1 LCEQPHRLERRFHSE
16 PPGQPFFCTGP
27 LRLRMLDT
35 GYDGA
40 TSSALTLVRA
50 LLRRYRLA
58 LLAVAVLLVGEQIV
72 IPSLLVRQSLLSP
85 TVNLAMRQRML
96 SQKVTKEALAI
107 ATGVDADPDRQA
119 WRRSELEGTLKQW
132 TAAHQM
138 LLNGSLRLGFDP
150 LQAPEV
156 VAELAA
162 LAPSMTE
169 VRAGVEEILHSGAA
183 IPLAATLARLLAAE
197 EDFLPRMEKIVALI
211 ERAAQHRIRL
221 LRAGTI
227 AITGLALGIMASAY
241 WGVFQPAAKMIRQQQ
256 MRLSEGEARHRQLTL
271 LLAEA
276 HNELEERV
284 LQRTLQLRDANQAL
298 QSEIAQR
305 QAFALDHGPH
315 HLR

>member
-1 LCEQPHRLERRFHSE
+1 
-16 PPGQPFFCTGP
+16 
-27 LRLRMLDT
+27 MLDT
-35 GYDGA
+35 GYEGA
-40 TSSALTLVRA
+40 TSSALALVRA

-58 LLAVAVLLVGEQIV
+58 LLAVAVLLVGEQLV

-138 LLNGSLRLGFDP
+138 LLNGSSRLGFDP
-150 LQAPEV
+150 IHAPEV

-169 VRAGVEEILHSGAA
+169 VREGVEEILHSGAA
-183 IPLAATLARLLAAE
+183 VSGGAMPLAATLARLLAAE

-241 WGVFQPAAKMIRQQQ
+241 WGVFQPATKIIRQQQ

-284 LQRTLQLRDANQAL
+284 LQRTVQLRDANQAL

>member
-1 LCEQPHRLERRFHSE
+1 
-16 PPGQPFFCTGP
+16 
-27 LRLRMLDT
+27 MLDT
-35 GYDGA
+35 EDEGA
-40 TSSALTLVRA
+40 TPRAPALVRA

-58 LLAVAVLLVGEQIV
+58 LLAVAVLLVGEQLV

-85 TVNLAMRQRML
+85 AVNLAMRQRML

-138 LLNGSLRLGFDP
+138 LLNGSSRLGFDP
-150 LQAPEV
+150 IHAPEV
-156 VAELAA
+156 VAELTA

-169 VRAGVEEILHSGAA
+169 VRERVEEILHSGAA
-183 IPLAATLARLLAAE
+183 MSGGAMPLASTLGRLLAAE

-221 LRAGTI
+221 LRASTI

-241 WGVFQPAAKMIRQQQ
+241 WGVFQPAATMIRQQQ
-256 MRLSEGEARHRQLTL
+256 MRLNEGEARHRQLTL

-284 LQRTLQLRDANQAL
+284 LQRTVQLRDANQAL
-298 QSEIAQR
+298 QREIAQR